1 MLDGWLTEVTHVQ
14 HLLVGIWVVFYYEGF
29 QSWPNLGT
37 KVVTKAH
44 PCHTLPLL
52 QPFTTTTGM
61 YWVIINFL
69 FKATNFL
76 CMCNQQLCFYD
87 PGVFSTLLTVHF
99 GSVLPITSMGGPPG
113 RCPFL
118 FYFPCFEGNSVLG
131 PFLTHTRHA
140 GYLVKCRTSV
150 STSFH

>member
-1 MLDGWLTEVTHVQ
+1 MYSTC
-14 HLLVGIWVVFYYEGF
+14 LLASGLC
-29 QSWPNLGT
+29 ST
-37 KVVTKAH
+37 MKAFKAGQTLEPRLSLY

-69 FKATNFL
+69 FNATNFL
-76 CMCNQQLCFYD
+76 CMCNQQLCLYD

-99 GSVLPITSMGGPPG
+99 GSVLPITSMGGRPG
-113 RCPFL
+113 RCAFL